1 MKIDKEFYLNNDV
14 VKVAKN
20 LLGKVLV
27 TNFGSY
33 TSGIIVEVEAYAGN
47 TDKACH
53 AYGGK
58 KTKRTEIFYKEG
70 GISYVYLCYG
80 MHYLFNIITG
90 DIKHPDAV
98 LIRSIEPISGVD
110 IMMKR
115 RKLKTFSKKI
125 SSGPGVLTKALGIN
139 KTHNGI
145 SLMGDKI
152 WVEDRKIKVK
162 DILALKRIGVDY
174 AKEDAKLPW
183 RFVLKGNDFISK
195 I

>member
-1 MKIDKEFYLNNDV
+1 MKIGKKFYLNNDV

-27 TNFGSY
+27 TNFGKY

-53 AYGGK
+53 AYGGR

-90 DIKHPDAV
+90 DINHPDAV
-98 LIRSIEPISGVD
+98 LVRSIEPISGID